1 MIRRPLRS
9 SPSWREILP
18 RSLQYLAIAHLHDD
32 VMRALHSGSC
42 SQRKTKW
49 RLIAGAGSLAVFQG
63 VLATV
68 KQT

>member
-1 MIRRPLRS
+1 MRYRMSVIFGHPV
-9 SPSWREILP
+9 
-18 RSLQYLAIAHLHDD
+18 IAHLHDD

-49 RLIAGAGSLAVFQG
+49 RLIVEAGSLAVFQG

-68 KQT
+68 KET